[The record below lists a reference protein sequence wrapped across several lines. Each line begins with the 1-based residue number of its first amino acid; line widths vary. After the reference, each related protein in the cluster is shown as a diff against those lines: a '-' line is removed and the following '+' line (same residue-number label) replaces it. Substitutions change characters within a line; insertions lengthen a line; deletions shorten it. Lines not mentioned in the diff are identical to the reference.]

1 MKKISLHIV
10 FWIFCLLFFS
20 SIQFLWDRAY
30 IDLTQT
36 ELIAVAIEASLLG
49 LMPKMA
55 FSYYLVY
62 YATNR
67 FIKKT
72 AKFGYLLSGLIPVLL
87 LCIIVDR
94 WIYLHL
100 VIPEVYHGLIKPSP
114 LLDPRGVT
122 AVILYMA
129 FSSGL
134 MMTIKLVGN
143 QLAAKEHEKY
153 LIKQKL
159 EAELKFL
166 RNQTN
171 PHFLMNTLNNIYAL
185 ARKKSDDT
193 AEVVMRLSE
202 LLRFMLYE
210 SGGSFISL
218 TDEIKLL
225 QDYLELETIRYNNR
239 LSIRFNKEIDTDSYQ
254 ITPLLLLPF
263 VENAFKHGISETRFE
278 SFIHIDLTVNNGRL
292 HFLIENTKDDPSDNG
307 KKNIG
312 LINASRQLEL
322 SYSDYNLDIKSGN
335 NTFTVK
341 LFINLNSHVEI

>member
-1 MKKISLHIV
+1 
-10 FWIFCLLFFS
+10 
-20 SIQFLWDRAY
+20 
-30 IDLTQT
+30 
-36 ELIAVAIEASLLG
+36 
-49 LMPKMA
+49 
-55 FSYYLVY
+55 
-62 YATNR
+62 
-67 FIKKT
+67 
-72 AKFGYLLSGLIPVLL
+72 
-87 LCIIVDR
+87 VDR
-94 WIYLHL
+94 WLYLHL
-100 VIPEVYHGLIKPSP
+100 VVPRVYHGIIKQSP

-129 FSSGL
+129 FTSGL

-143 QLAAKEHEKY
+143 QLAAKEQEKY

-159 EAELKFL
+159 ETELKFL

-210 SGGSFISL
+210 SGGRFIPL

-225 QDYLELETIRYNNR
+225 QDYLDLETIRYNNR
-239 LSIRFNKEIDTDSYQ
+239 LSIRFNKKIDNDGYQ

-278 SFIHIDLTVNNGRL
+278 SFIHIDLEVCNGDL
-292 HFLIENTKDDPSDNG
+292 NFLIENTREGCAEGG

-312 LINASRQLEL
+312 LTNARRQLEL
-322 SYSDYNLDIKSGN
+322 SYSSYDLEIKEGN
-335 NTFTVK
+335 DTFTVK
-341 LFINLNSHVEI
+341 LSINLNSHVEI